1 VVDGRWARVGSTNL
15 NLVSWLGN
23 WELDVCVEDAGF
35 AREME
40 DAFLDDLESA
50 TEIVLHGHRR
60 PVPEE
65 RRPPRA
71 RRRRIAAGS
80 ASRAAAA
87 ALELGS
93 VVRAAV
99 AQRSLA
105 YVESRS
111 LALAG
116 SLLLLVAGA
125 ALLWPRLLALPF
137 GIAVGWLAVSLLVR
151 AIRSAGAR
159 GGARSARRTGGGG
172 APEGGP

>member
-1 VVDGRWARVGSTNL
+1 
-15 NLVSWLGN
+15 
-23 WELDVCVEDAGF
+23 
-35 AREME
+35 ME

-111 LALAG
+111 LAHAG

-125 ALLWPRLLALPF
+125 ALLWPRQLALPF